1 MIKELEFGRIEF
13 EKLFIICSF
22 NKNSKI
28 DEKNAYEVTT
38 NIKHFVEEN
47 VGKYGLIVDISE
59 IMFISSKAR
68 KHFAERK
75 NEKILAVAIVLKN
88 QFQTS
93 FYNLYQQFAKPIIP
107 TRSFNKIE
115 NAKEW
120 LTAEIIKKY

>member
-13 EKLFIICSF
+13 EKYLIICSF

-28 DEKNAYEVTT
+28 EEQNAEEVTT
-38 NIKHFVEEN
+38 GIKSFVDEN
-47 VGKYGLIVDISE
+47 NSKYGLIVDISE

-68 KHFAERK
+68 KHFAERR
-75 NEKILAVAIVLKN
+75 NEKIAAVAIVLKN

-93 FYNLYQQFAKPIIP
+93 FYNLYQQFAKPVIP

-120 LTAEIIKKY
+120 LTAEILK